1 MAQYGRVLARV
12 IGLAVLG
19 VLTAGTAWAVDA
31 PVLSLIEEPAGQSLA
46 PSAPIDPFDYS
57 YCGGKPVYPVIGF
70 NFSTAC
76 GPRNQ
81 IGLGRRG
88 HLMWLFPP
96 RRAGDAP
103 VRGKRLLSEIELK
116 RLSLLAEVVQIAD
129 PAPAAPGAVI
139 YSLGVNFQGR
149 PDKRMRTPVS
159 DAYTPANALFQTMLK
174 LVPDAP
180 LLPACE
186 GALRDFDPTLH
197 PAERFDAP
205 ATP

>member
-1 MAQYGRVLARV
+1 MQRKKRALARLL
-12 IGLAVLG
+12 GLAMLG
-19 VLTAGTAWAVDA
+19 MLTGTAWAA
-31 PVLSLIEEPAGQSLA
+31 GAPAGQPLIT
-46 PSAPIDPFDYS
+46 PSPPIDPFDYS

-70 NFSTAC
+70 NFATAC

-88 HLMWLFPP
+88 HIMWLFPSH
-96 RRAGDAP
+96 REGDSP
-103 VRGKRLLSEIELK
+103 MRGKRLLTELELK
-116 RLSLLAEVVQIAD
+116 RLSLLAEVVQLAD
-129 PAPAAPGAVI
+129 PAPAVPGAMI
-139 YSLGVNFQGR
+139 YSLGINFQGR

-159 DAYTPANALFQTMLK
+159 EAYTPANALFQAMLA

-197 PAERFDAP
+197 PAERIGAP
-205 ATP
+205 AVP

>member
-1 MAQYGRVLARV
+1 MLRSSRASARLRGFVMLA
-12 IGLAVLG
+12 
-19 VLTAGTAWAVDA
+19 TMMTGTAWADGA
-31 PVLSLIEEPAGQSLA
+31 PAGQ
-46 PSAPIDPFDYS
+46 PSVTPIDPFDYS
-57 YCGGKPVYPVIGF
+57 YCGGKPVYPVIGY
-70 NFSTAC
+70 NFASAC

-96 RRAGDAP
+96 RRAGDSP
-103 VRGKRLLSEIELK
+103 VRGKRLLSETELK
-116 RLSLLAEVVQIAD
+116 RLSLLAEVVQLAD

-139 YSLGVNFQGR
+139 YSLGINFQGR

-159 DAYTPANALFQTMLK
+159 DAYTPANALFQTMLA

-186 GALRDFDPTLH
+186 GALRDFDPTLL
-197 PAERFDAP
+197 PAERIAGPAAP
-205 ATP
+205 

>member
-1 MAQYGRVLARV
+1 MRALTRMRR
-12 IGLAVLG
+12 LAVLA
-19 VLTAGTAWAVDA
+19 LLFANSAWAA
-31 PVLSLIEEPAGQSLA
+31 GSPAGQPSMA
-46 PSAPIDPFDYS
+46 PAAPIDPFDYS
-57 YCGGKPVYPVIGF
+57 YCGGKPVYPVIGI
-70 NFSTAC
+70 NFATAC

-96 RRAGDAP
+96 RHEGDTP
-103 VRGKRLLSEIELK
+103 VRGKQLLTEAELK

-139 YSLGVNFQGR
+139 YNLGINFQGR

-159 DAYTPANALFQTMLK
+159 DSYTPANALFQAMLK

-197 PAERFDAP
+197 PAERVGEPAAP
-205 ATP
+205 

>member
-1 MAQYGRVLARV
+1 MERKRRALARLQV
-12 IGLAVLG
+12 LAVLAML
-19 VLTAGTAWAVDA
+19 VASTAWAA
-31 PVLSLIEEPAGQSLA
+31 GAPAGQPA
-46 PSAPIDPFDYS
+46 VTPTAPIDPFDYS
-57 YCGGKPVYPVIGF
+57 YCGGKPVYPVIGI
-70 NFSTAC
+70 NFATAC

-96 RRAGDAP
+96 RRAGDNP
-103 VRGKRLLSEIELK
+103 VRGKQLLSEQELK

-129 PAPAAPGAVI
+129 PVPAAPGAVI
-139 YSLGVNFQGR
+139 YNLGINFQGR

-159 DAYTPANALFQTMLK
+159 DTYTPANALFQAMLK

-180 LLPACE
+180 VLPACE

-197 PAERFDAP
+197 PAERVGRP
-205 ATP
+205 AVP

>member
-1 MAQYGRVLARV
+1 MQRKKRALARLL
-12 IGLAVLG
+12 GLAMLG
-19 VLTAGTAWAVDA
+19 TIIPGMAWAAGV
-31 PVLSLIEEPAGQSLA
+31 PAGPPSITS
-46 PSAPIDPFDYS
+46 SAPIDPFDYS

-96 RRAGDAP
+96 RRAGDKP
-103 VRGKRLLSEIELK
+103 VRGKQLLSEPELK

-129 PAPAAPGAVI
+129 PAPAAPGTVI
-139 YSLGVNFQGR
+139 YSLGINFQGR

-159 DAYTPANALFQTMLK
+159 DAYTPANALFQEMLK

-180 LLPACE
+180 LLPVCE

-197 PAERFDAP
+197 PAERVGRP
-205 ATP
+205 AVP

>member
-1 MAQYGRVLARV
+1 MEKKRRALARLR
-12 IGLAVLG
+12 GLAVLG
-19 VLTAGTAWAVDA
+19 AMMTGTAWAA
-31 PVLSLIEEPAGQSLA
+31 GSPAGQ
-46 PSAPIDPFDYS
+46 PSIVPAAPIDPFDYS
-57 YCGGKPVYPVIGF
+57 YCGGKPVYPVIGI
-70 NFSTAC
+70 NFATAC

-96 RRAGDAP
+96 RHEGDSP
-103 VRGKRLLSEIELK
+103 VRGKRLLTEAELK

-129 PAPAAPGAVI
+129 SPSAAPGAVI
-139 YSLGVNFQGR
+139 YSLGINFQGR

-159 DAYTPANALFQTMLK
+159 DAYTPANALFQAMLK

-186 GALRDFDPTLH
+186 GALHDFDPTLH
-197 PAERFDAP
+197 PAERVAEPAAP
-205 ATP
+205 

>member
-1 MAQYGRVLARV
+1 MRALARLP
-12 IGLAVLG
+12 GLVVLG
-19 VLTAGTAWAVDA
+19 MMITGTAWAAGA
-31 PVLSLIEEPAGQSLA
+31 PA
-46 PSAPIDPFDYS
+46 APIDPFDYS

-70 NFSTAC
+70 NFATVC

-96 RRAGDAP
+96 RREGDSP
-103 VRGKRLLSEIELK
+103 VRGKRLLTEIELK

-139 YSLGVNFQGR
+139 YSLGINFQGR

-159 DAYTPANALFQTMLK
+159 DSYTPANALFQAMLT

-180 LLPACE
+180 MLPACE

-197 PAERFDAP
+197 PAERVAGPAAP
-205 ATP
+205 

>member
-1 MAQYGRVLARV
+1 MERIKHALACLPGFAVLAML
-12 IGLAVLG
+12 I
-19 VLTAGTAWAVDA
+19 AGTACT
-31 PVLSLIEEPAGQSLA
+31 AGATAAL
-46 PSAPIDPFDYS
+46 PSSMSRAPIDPFDYS

-70 NFSTAC
+70 NFATAC

-96 RRAGDAP
+96 RREGDAP
-103 VRGKRLLSEIELK
+103 VRGKQLLTEAELK

-129 PAPAAPGAVI
+129 PVPPAAGAVI
-139 YSLGVNFQGR
+139 YNLGVNFQGR

-159 DAYTPANALFQTMLK
+159 DAYTPANALFQAMLK

-197 PAERFDAP
+197 PAERVAGPAAP
-205 ATP
+205 

>member
-1 MAQYGRVLARV
+1 MERTKRALARRS
-12 IGLAVLG
+12 GFAVLG
-19 VLTAGTAWAVDA
+19 MMMTGTVWAAGA
-31 PVLSLIEEPAGQSLA
+31 PSGQMSPM

-70 NFSTAC
+70 NFATAC

-96 RRAGDAP
+96 QRAGDSP
-103 VRGKRLLSEIELK
+103 VRGKQLLTEIELK

-129 PAPAAPGAVI
+129 PAPATPGAVI
-139 YSLGVNFQGR
+139 YSLGINFQGR
-149 PDKRMRTPVS
+149 PDKRLRAPVS
-159 DAYTPANALFQTMLK
+159 DAYTPANALFQEMLK

-180 LLPACE
+180 LLPVCE

-197 PAERFDAP
+197 PAERVAGPAAP
-205 ATP
+205 

>member
-1 MAQYGRVLARV
+1 MLRRKRASARLS
-12 IGLAVLG
+12 GLAVLG
-19 VLTAGTAWAVDA
+19 MIVTGTACAA
-31 PVLSLIEEPAGQSLA
+31 GAPAGQPSTI

-57 YCGGKPVYPVIGF
+57 YCGGKPVYPVIGI
-70 NFSTAC
+70 NFATAC

-96 RRAGDAP
+96 RREGDAP
-103 VRGKRLLSEIELK
+103 VRGKQLLTEAELK
-116 RLSLLAEVVQIAD
+116 QLSLLAEVVQIAD

-139 YSLGVNFQGR
+139 YNLGINFQGR

-159 DAYTPANALFQTMLK
+159 DTYTPANALFQAMLK

-197 PAERFDAP
+197 PAERVGEPAAP
-205 ATP
+205 

>member
-1 MAQYGRVLARV
+1 MRASARRW
-12 IGLAVLG
+12 GLAVLG
-19 VLTAGTAWAVDA
+19 MLVAGTALAAGSPAAQLSMA
-31 PVLSLIEEPAGQSLA
+31 PA
-46 PSAPIDPFDYS
+46 APIDPFDYS

-70 NFSTAC
+70 NFATAC

-96 RRAGDAP
+96 RREGDAP
-103 VRGKRLLSEIELK
+103 VRGKLLLPEAELK
-116 RLSLLAEVVQIAD
+116 RLSLLAEVVQITD
-129 PAPAAPGAVI
+129 PPPAAPGAVI
-139 YSLGVNFQGR
+139 YNLGINFQGR

-159 DAYTPANALFQTMLK
+159 DAYTPANALYQAMLK

-180 LLPACE
+180 VLPACE

-197 PAERFDAP
+197 PAERAGIPAAP
-205 ATP
+205 

>member
-1 MAQYGRVLARV
+1 MQRKKRALARLLW
-12 IGLAVLG
+12 LAVLG
-19 VLTAGTAWAVDA
+19 VVIPGTAWTAGA
-31 PVLSLIEEPAGQSLA
+31 PAGQSPIT

-70 NFSTAC
+70 NFATVC

-96 RRAGDAP
+96 RREGDSP
-103 VRGKRLLSEIELK
+103 VRGKRLLTEPELK
-116 RLSLLAEVVQIAD
+116 RLSLLAEVVQLAD

-139 YSLGVNFQGR
+139 YSLGINFQGR
-149 PDKRMRTPVS
+149 PDKRMRTPLS
-159 DAYTPANALFQTMLK
+159 DAYTPANALFQAMLT
-174 LVPDAP
+174 LVPDVP

-197 PAERFDAP
+197 PAERVAGPAAP
-205 ATP
+205 

>member
-1 MAQYGRVLARV
+1 MVRNKRASARLQ
-12 IGLAVLG
+12 GLAVLG
-19 VLTAGTAWAVDA
+19 MMVTGTAWAAGASAGQLSIA
-31 PVLSLIEEPAGQSLA
+31 PV
-46 PSAPIDPFDYS
+46 APIDPFDYS

-96 RRAGDAP
+96 QREGDSP
-103 VRGKRLLSEIELK
+103 VRGKRLLTDIELK

-129 PAPAAPGAVI
+129 SAPAAPGAVI

-149 PDKRMRTPVS
+149 PDKRMRTPLS
-159 DAYTPANALFQTMLK
+159 DAYTPANALFQAMLK
-174 LVPDAP
+174 LAPDAA

-186 GALRDFDPTLH
+186 GVLRDFDPTLH
-197 PAERFDAP
+197 PAERVAEPAAP
-205 ATP
+205 

>member
-1 MAQYGRVLARV
+1 MQKNMRALARRWWP
-12 IGLAVLG
+12 AVLG
-19 VLTAGTAWAVDA
+19 MLISSTAWAA
-31 PVLSLIEEPAGQSLA
+31 GAPAGQ
-46 PSAPIDPFDYS
+46 PSIAATAPIDPFDYS

-70 NFSTAC
+70 NFATAC

-81 IGLGRRG
+81 LGLGRRG
-88 HLMWLFPP
+88 HLMWLFAP
-96 RRAGDAP
+96 RHEGNSP
-103 VRGKRLLSEIELK
+103 VRGKRLLTDTELK
-116 RLSLLAEVVQIAD
+116 RLSLLAEVVQLAD

-159 DAYTPANALFQTMLK
+159 EAYTPANALFLEMLK

-180 LLPACE
+180 LLPVCE

-197 PAERFDAP
+197 PAERVAGPAAP
-205 ATP
+205 

>member
-1 MAQYGRVLARV
+1 MQKKMRALARMR
-12 IGLAVLG
+12 GLAVLG
-19 VLTAGTAWAVDA
+19 MLFTSTAWAA
-31 PVLSLIEEPAGQSLA
+31 GTPAGQ
-46 PSAPIDPFDYS
+46 PSIVPVAPIDPFDYS
-57 YCGGKPVYPVIGF
+57 YCGGKPVYPVIGI
-70 NFSTAC
+70 NFATAC

-96 RRAGDAP
+96 QRAGDSP
-103 VRGKRLLSEIELK
+103 VRGKHLLPEADLK

-139 YSLGVNFQGR
+139 YNLGINFQGR

-159 DAYTPANALFQTMLK
+159 DTYTPANALFQAMLK

-180 LLPACE
+180 VLPDCE

-197 PAERFDAP
+197 PAERIAAP
-205 ATP
+205 AAP

>member
-1 MAQYGRVLARV
+1 MVSNKRAPARLR
-12 IGLAVLG
+12 GLAVLG
-19 VLTAGTAWAVDA
+19 MMITGTAWAAGA
-31 PVLSLIEEPAGQSLA
+31 PAEQPSTPS
-46 PSAPIDPFDYS
+46 SAPIDPFDYS

-70 NFSTAC
+70 NFATAC

-96 RRAGDAP
+96 RREGDAP
-103 VRGKRLLSEIELK
+103 VRGKQLLTEAELK

-129 PAPAAPGAVI
+129 PPPAAPGAVI
-139 YSLGVNFQGR
+139 YSLGINFQGR
-149 PDKRMRTPVS
+149 PDKRLRTPVS
-159 DAYTPANALFQTMLK
+159 DAYTPANALFQEMLK

-180 LLPACE
+180 LLPVCE

-197 PAERFDAP
+197 PAERVAGP

>member
-1 MAQYGRVLARV
+1 MRALTRMR
-12 IGLAVLG
+12 GLAVL
-19 VLTAGTAWAVDA
+19 VMLFANTAWAA
-31 PVLSLIEEPAGQSLA
+31 GAPAGQPSTM

-57 YCGGKPVYPVIGF
+57 YCGGKPVYPVIGI
-70 NFSTAC
+70 NFATAC

-96 RRAGDAP
+96 RHEGDAP
-103 VRGKRLLSEIELK
+103 VRGKQLLTEAELK

-139 YSLGVNFQGR
+139 YNLGINFQGR

-159 DAYTPANALFQTMLK
+159 DSYTPANALFQAMLK

-197 PAERFDAP
+197 PAERVGEPAAP
-205 ATP
+205 

>member
-1 MAQYGRVLARV
+1 MQRKKRALARRRW
-12 IGLAVLG
+12 LAVLG
-19 VLTAGTAWAVDA
+19 AMMTGTAWAAGA
-31 PVLSLIEEPAGQSLA
+31 PPGQPSITPA
-46 PSAPIDPFDYS
+46 APIDPFDYS

-70 NFSTAC
+70 NFATVC

-96 RRAGDAP
+96 QREGDKP
-103 VRGKRLLSEIELK
+103 VRGKHLLTEIELK
-116 RLSLLAEVVQIAD
+116 RLSLLAEVVQLAD
-129 PAPAAPGAVI
+129 PAAAAPGAVI

-159 DAYTPANALFQTMLK
+159 DAYTPANALFQEMLK

-180 LLPACE
+180 LLPICE

-197 PAERFDAP
+197 PAERVAEP